1 MGSLSYLIDGFAAA
15 FSPENLLFLA
25 IGVTLGM
32 VVGVLP
38 GIGPATGIALL
49 IPLTTSLD
57 PLTALI
63 MLAGIYYGSQYGG
76 SVTSILLRTPGE
88 AASVMTSIDGY
99 EMSRKGQAGKALAIS
114 AVASF
119 VAGTITIPLLM
130 VLAPLLTSLALRFG
144 PPELFALMLFS
155 LVSVATMT
163 ARSQRAKSIVA
174 CAFGVWLSTVGYD
187 PQTGQDR
194 FTFGVDQL
202 LLGVA
207 FIPVVIGV
215 FAVGEVLRQVGTP
228 AEAPIHTRLRDLFLS
243 RRDLKDTAAPIARAS
258 ILGFFLGVIPGAG
271 ATIGSYFAYEIE
283 RRIGKNRRQFG
294 HGAIEGVAAPEAA
307 NNSAV
312 NGAFIPA
319 LTLGIPGS
327 ATTAIL
333 LGAMILY
340 GIAPGPNLLND
351 EPQLVWGLISSFYL
365 GNLLLLIL
373 ALAFVPAFASL
384 LRIPYSLLYPVIIAV
399 SLFGGYSI
407 ANSMLDVWIV
417 VMFGAIGL
425 LMARFDFP
433 APPLVLGLILG
444 GMMETALIQS
454 SAMGRGDL
462 TLLVT
467 RPIALLLLVAC
478 VAILAVPP
486 VFSAIR
492 RRRRH
497 QVKTDPTHAHQS

>member
-1 MGSLSYLIDGFAAA
+1 MDSFSYLLAGFAAA
-15 FSPENLLFLA
+15 FSPENLLFLV

-38 GIGPATGIALL
+38 GLGPATGIALL

-88 AASVMTSIDGY
+88 ASSVMTAIDGY
-99 EMSRKGQAGKALAIS
+99 EMSRKGQAGRALAIS

-119 VAGTITIPLLM
+119 VAGTLTIPLLM
-130 VLAPLLTSLALRFG
+130 VLAPALTSLALSFG
-144 PPELFALMLFS
+144 PPELFALMLFA
-155 LVSVATMT
+155 LISVATMT
-163 ARSQRAKSIVA
+163 ARSQRAKSIAA
-174 CAFGVWLSTVGYD
+174 CAIGVWISTIGFD

-215 FAVGEVLRQVGTP
+215 FAIAEVLRQVGTP
-228 AEAPIHTRLRDLFLS
+228 SEKPIRTRFRDMLLT
-243 RRDLKDTAAPIARAS
+243 RKDVKDTAAPIGRS
-258 ILGFFLGVIPGAG
+258 TFLGFFLGAIPGAG
-271 ATIGSYFAYEIE
+271 ATIASYFAYDVEK
-283 RRIGKNRRQFG
+283 RIGRNRAQFG
-294 HGAIEGVAAPEAA
+294 KGAIEGVAAPEAA

-351 EPQLVWGLISSFYL
+351 EPELVWGLISSFYL
-365 GNLLLLIL
+365 GNVLLLVM
-373 ALAFVPAFASL
+373 ALLFVPAFASL

-399 SLFGGYSI
+399 SLFGGFSI
-407 ANSMLDVWIV
+407 ANSMLDVWMV
-417 VMFGAIGL
+417 VLFGAVGL
-425 LMARFDFP
+425 LMARFGYP

-454 SAMGRGDL
+454 SSMGRGDL
-462 TLLVT
+462 SLFFT
-467 RPIALLLLVAC
+467 RPLSLALLIGTALLLLV
-478 VAILAVPP
+478 PP
-486 VFSAIR
+486 VVVSIR
-492 RRRRH
+492 LNRM
-497 QVKTDPTHAHQS
+497 KTAERAERVR